1 MPKEALVGLA
11 ILLVIWQALA
21 SMGMLP
27 AYLTSPT
34 IIVREF
40 ATLARSGELFQHSAV
55 SLYRSIVGLALGAT
69 LGIGI
74 GLLAGMSKRAAGFFE
89 PLVSLTYPVPKVA
102 FLPVLLVWFG
112 ISDTSKI
119 LLIALSC
126 FFPCYV
132 AAMYG
137 VRAVDPVWI
146 WAAQN
151 MGASARQVFL
161 RVVLPGAGVH
171 IFGGLRVSL
180 ALAFILVLASELI
193 GSSNRLGLGFLI
205 ITADAG
211 GRFDIMFAAILAI
224 AILGFAA
231 DRFLLWLRR
240 RLLAGY
246 VVMEESAHA

>member
-1 MPKEALVGLA
+1 MTREGAVVLAGLVA
-11 ILLVIWQALA
+11 FWQALA
-21 SMGMLP
+21 LAGVLP
-27 AYLTSPT
+27 GYLVSPA
-34 IIVREF
+34 IIMREF
-40 ATLARSGELFQHSAV
+40 IALSRSGELFLHSAV
-55 SLYRSIVGLALGAT
+55 SLYRSLAGLGLGAG

-74 GLLAGMSKRAAGFFE
+74 GLLAGISRRVAGFFE

-126 FFPCYV
+126 FYPCYI

-137 VRAVDPVWI
+137 VRAVDPLWV

-151 MGASARQVFL
+151 MGARPRQVFF
-161 RVVLPGAGVH
+161 RVIVPAAGVH

-180 ALAFILVLASELI
+180 ALAFILMLASELI
-193 GSSNRLGLGFLI
+193 GSSNRLGLGFLLLN
-205 ITADAG
+205 ADAG
-211 GRFDIMFAAILAI
+211 GRFDIMFASILAI
-224 AILGFAA
+224 AILGFTA
-231 DRFLLWLRR
+231 DRVLLWVRR

-246 VVMEESAHA
+246 ALAEESAHN